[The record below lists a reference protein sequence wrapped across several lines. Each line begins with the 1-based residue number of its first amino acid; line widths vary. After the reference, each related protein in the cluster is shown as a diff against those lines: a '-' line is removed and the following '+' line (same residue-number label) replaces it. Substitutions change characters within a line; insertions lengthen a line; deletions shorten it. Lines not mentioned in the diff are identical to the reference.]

1 MVLKR
6 SGYSSRFQTR
16 GFTLASTGVLR
27 RFFIVAFLCARGLSG
42 QVPGVQLVLSDEER
56 DEILS
61 VHNELRGSV
70 EPPASN
76 MQALVSAS
84 S

>member
-1 MVLKR
+1 MTLKR

-16 GFTLASTGVLR
+16 GFILASASVLQ
-27 RFFIVAFLCARGLSG
+27 RFFIVVFLCARGLSG
-42 QVPGVQLVLSDEER
+42 QVPGAQLVFSEEER

-76 MQALVSAS
+76 MQALVSE
-84 S
+84 